1 MAAVTMLD
9 RLIEAG
15 LKEMLSTAVTGVTYH
30 LSQEMIEKDPPFLAI
45 RASLGPEAG
54 APGSGV
60 FEIPVE
66 IILAERA
73 DDTTA
78 QAFNVKSAQ
87 LLQAFYHDTSTPSR
101 LNATTAIGA
110 ARVLRCDVIGSES
123 GVEGDERLFTRILNL
138 TTLAYPASIGS

>member
-15 LKEMLSTAVTGVTYH
+15 LKELLSSSVTGVTYH
-30 LSQEMIEKDPPFLAI
+30 LSQETIEKDPPFLAI
-45 RASLGPEAG
+45 RATLGSETPVR
-54 APGSGV
+54 GSGV

-66 IILAERA
+66 IILADKA
-73 DDTTA
+73 DETTA

-87 LLQAFYHDTSTPSR
+87 LLQAFYHDTTTVSR

-110 ARVLRCDVIGSES
+110 ARAYRIDVTGSSS
-123 GVEGDERLFTRILNL
+123 GVETDERLWTRTLNL
-138 TTLAYPASIGS
+138 LVAAYPNSIGS

>member
-30 LSQEMIEKDPPFLAI
+30 LSQETIEKDPPFLAI
-45 RASLGPEAG
+45 RATIAAEVPR
-54 APGSGV
+54 PGSGV
-60 FEIPVE
+60 FEVPVE
-66 IILAERA
+66 IVLAERA

-87 LLQAFYHDTSTPSR
+87 LLQAFYHDSSTVTR

-110 ARVLRCDVIGSES
+110 ARVYRCDVTGSES
-123 GVEGDERLFTRILNL
+123 GVEGDERLFSR
-138 TTLAYPASIGS
+138 TLQLAVIAYPNSIGT

>member
-15 LKEMLSTAVTGVTYH
+15 LKEMISTAVTGVTYH
-30 LSQEMIEKDPPFLAI
+30 LSQETIEKDPPFLAI
-45 RASLGPEAG
+45 RATIAAEVPR
-54 APGSGV
+54 PGSGV
-60 FEIPVE
+60 FEVPVE
-66 IILAERA
+66 IVLAERA

-87 LLQAFYHDTSTPSR
+87 LLQAFYHDSSTVTR

-110 ARVLRCDVIGSES
+110 ARVYRCDVTGSES
-123 GVEGDERLFTRILNL
+123 GVEGDERLFSR
-138 TTLAYPASIGS
+138 TLQLAVIAYPNSIGT

>member
-15 LKEMLSTAVTGVTYH
+15 LKELLSTAVTGVAYH
-30 LSQEMIEKDPPFLAI
+30 LSQEVIEKDPPFLAI
-45 RASLGPEAG
+45 RATLGGEVP
-54 APGSGV
+54 APGAGLFDV
-60 FEIPVE
+60 PVE

-73 DDTTA
+73 DDTTP

-87 LLQAFYHDTSTPSR
+87 LLQAFYHDTSTVSR

-110 ARVLRCDVIGSES
+110 ARAVRCDVTGSES
-123 GVEGDERLFTRILNL
+123 GVEGDERLLTR
-138 TTLAYPASIGS
+138 TLSLAVIAAPFSIGS